1 MMHER
6 SVVLNGAARQGR
18 PKRSMA
24 SLPCSENLAVRGLR
38 VASALV
44 HLLLSGEERELQA
57 VRQSEPPEDVR
68 EMPFH
73 RVFAERELLRDLL
86 VRPAGCDRR
95 DDLLLPWRDVRLAR
109 LPLRGVPQ
117 QAPGSLADHEEVGFS
132 FEKALHALS
141 IDSPVVSDEDTDRL
155 S

>member
-6 SVVLNGAARQGR
+6 AVDLNMGGATRTTEEIHRVAWVQRKFSGG
-18 PKRSMA
+18 
-24 SLPCSENLAVRGLR
+24 GLR
-38 VASALV
+38 AAPALV
-44 HLLLSGEERELQA
+44 HLLLSSEERELQA

-117 QAPGSLADHEEVGFS
+117 QAP
-132 FEKALHALS
+132 
-141 IDSPVVSDEDTDRL
+141 DRL
-155 S
+155 HQV